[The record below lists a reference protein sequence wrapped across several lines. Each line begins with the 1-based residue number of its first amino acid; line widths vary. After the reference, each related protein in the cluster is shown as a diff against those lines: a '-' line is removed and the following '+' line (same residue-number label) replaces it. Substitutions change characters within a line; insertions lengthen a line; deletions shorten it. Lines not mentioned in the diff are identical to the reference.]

1 MKSSKPILIGGIT
14 LSVGLWALNNLYL
27 LPFPLEDLGVL
38 SAIALGGGL
47 WLLQKRDKVTPVSSI
62 LTFLT
67 SEDVNKAIT
76 SAETAFQL
84 LEKEAKN
91 YDLSSFKLELNQ
103 LAKLTD
109 QESFKINI
117 IGEKYSGKTSLRE
130 LLNQEL
136 NQPLIIS
143 ENLDLSPHPLTP
155 SPKVGRGGDNVSHE
169 DKNCYIDLTNKENEN
184 YDLILFLIN
193 GDLTDSQWQN
203 LQQLK
208 SLNYRVILLL
218 NKQDRYLPEEKFL
231 ILQQIKTR
239 VNKIIPESDILAIA
253 TKPTDIKV
261 RQYQKDG
268 TIKEY
273 LEKQL
278 PQFNDFVKY
287 LEQILT
293 VEKGQLNLQ
302 KTWRNAF
309 YFQEKIKAK
318 LNQIRKETSLPI
330 IEKYQWIA
338 AGAIFANPISSLDL
352 LATAAINGQLLV
364 DLSEIYQQK
373 FTLDQ
378 AQNIASMM
386 GKLMVQ
392 LGLVELSTQTI
403 SSLLKSNAITYI
415 AGGTIQG
422 ISAAYLTRIAGLSLI
437 EYYQE
442 QDMIN
447 IQENSLNLEKL
458 GEKIKQ
464 IFQENQRTDFY
475 KNFVKQA
482 LKFKPV

>member
-14 LSVGLWALNNLYL
+14 LSVGLWALNNLHL
-27 LPFPLEDLGVL
+27 SPFPLEDLGVL

-67 SEDVNKAIT
+67 QEDVNKAIT
-76 SAETAFQL
+76 SAETAFQM

-91 YDLSSFKLELNQ
+91 YDLASFKSELNQ

-109 QESFKINI
+109 QESVKINI
-117 IGEKYSGKTSLRE
+117 IGGKYTGKTSLRE

-136 NQPLIIS
+136 NQTLIIS
-143 ENLDLSPHPLTP
+143 ENLDQ
-155 SPKVGRGGDNVSHE
+155 
-169 DKNCYIDLTNKENEN
+169 DLTKIENQDN

-193 GDLTDSQWQN
+193 GDLTDNQWQN

-261 RQYQKDG
+261 RQHQKDG

-278 PQFNDFVKY
+278 PQFDNFVKH
-287 LEQILT
+287 LTHILT
-293 VEKGQLNLQ
+293 VEKPQLNLQ

-309 YFQEKIKAK
+309 FFKQKVKAK

-330 IEKYQWIA
+330 IEKYQWLS

-378 AQNIASMM
+378 AQNIASIM

-403 SSLLKSNAITYI
+403 SSLLKSNAFTYV

-437 EYYQE
+437 EYYQD
-442 QDMIN
+442 QDITN
-447 IQENSLNLEKL
+447 NQENSLNLEKL
-458 GEKIKQ
+458 GDKIKQ
-464 IFQENQRTDFY
+464 IFQQNQRTDFY
-475 KNFVKQA
+475 QNFVKQA
-482 LKFKPV
+482 LKI

>member
-1 MKSSKPILIGGIT
+1 LQKDGEIMKSSKPILIGGIT
-14 LSVGLWALNNLYL
+14 LSVGLWALNNLHL
-27 LPFPLEDLGVL
+27 SPFPLEDLGVL

-67 SEDVNKAIT
+67 PEDVNKAIT
-76 SAETAFQL
+76 SAETAFQM

-91 YDLSSFKLELNQ
+91 YDLSSFKSELNQ

-109 QESFKINI
+109 QESVKLNI
-117 IGEKYSGKTSLRE
+117 IGGRYTGKTSLRE

-136 NQPLIIS
+136 NQNLIIS
-143 ENLDLSPHPLTP
+143 ENLDQ
-155 SPKVGRGGDNVSHE
+155 
-169 DKNCYIDLTNKENEN
+169 DLTKIENQDN

-208 SLNYRVILLL
+208 ALNYRVILLL

-239 VNKIIPESDILAIA
+239 VNKIIPETDILAIA

-261 RQYQKDG
+261 RQHQKDG

-278 PQFNDFVKY
+278 PQFEDFVKH
-287 LEQILT
+287 LTHILT
-293 VEKGQLNLQ
+293 VEKPQLNLQ

-309 YFQEKIKAK
+309 FFKQKVKSK

-330 IEKYQWIA
+330 IEKYQWIS

-378 AQNIASMM
+378 AQNIASIM

-403 SSLLKSNAITYI
+403 SSLLKSNAFTYV

-437 EYYQE
+437 EYYQD
-442 QDMIN
+442 QDITN
-447 IQENSLNLEKL
+447 NQENSLNLEKL
-458 GEKIKQ
+458 GDKIKQ
-464 IFQENQRTDFY
+464 IFQQNQRTDFY
-475 KNFVKQA
+475 QNFVKQA
-482 LKFKPV
+482 LKV